1 VKALQL
7 LLLRRTGK
15 FMLAAG
21 GICFLID
28 LYFRPGVPAAP
39 LLFISGSAGCLL
51 GFLALFLSHHLA
63 RSGLRAGAARGA
75 RARSKL

>member
-1 VKALQL
+1 MKALQL

-28 LYFRPGVPAAP
+28 IYFGAGVPAAP
-39 LLFISGSAGCLL
+39 LLFISGSAGGLL
-51 GFLALFLSHHLA
+51 GFLALFLSHQLA
-63 RSGLRAGAARGA
+63 RRGFRAGAARDV
-75 RARSKL
+75 RAKE